1 MLRIGLTGNMG
12 SGKDTVAQIL
22 SKKKGFIESNS
33 DDICRWLWEN
43 DEDIQIAVSA
53 LFCGATDRAT
63 IAKLAFDNEKKR
75 KKLEQI
81 FHPRVDGLHACDFYM
96 HYDTEDFLIVNSP
109 LLIET
114 GYYEKMDFVVVV
126 GADRETCIERVLER
140 NKNLSREDIE
150 KRLDIQM
157 PLENMFPYADY
168 VVENC
173 GTKKELDNEV
183 EKLYNRLL
191 ELKSYEVTSSES
203 SNISG

>member
-12 SGKDTVAQIL
+12 SGKDTVAQLL

-43 DEDIQIAVSA
+43 NKDSRDA
-53 LFCGATDRAT
+53 LIRHFGTTDRET
-63 IAKLAFDNEKKR
+63 IGKIVFENIDKR
-75 KKLEQI
+75 QQLERV
-81 FHPRVDGLHACDFYM
+81 FHLMVEALHDKAYEV
-96 HYDTEDFLIVNSP
+96 HYDTDDFIIINSP

-114 GYYEKMDFVVVV
+114 GYYKKMDFVVVV
-126 GADRETCIERVLER
+126 GADRETSIKRVLER

-150 KRLDIQM
+150 KRLDTQM
-157 PLENMFPYADY
+157 PLEDTFPYADY
-168 VVENC
+168 VVENG

-183 EKLYNRLL
+183 QKLYNSLL
-191 ELKSYEVTSSES
+191 KLKSYEVISSES

>member
-12 SGKDTVAQIL
+12 SGKDTVARLL

-43 DEDIQIAVSA
+43 DDDTQKALIRHFGTTDRETISKLVFDGEDERKRLEKIFHRMVEAIQDRAYHIH
-53 LFCGATDRAT
+53 GATD
-63 IAKLAFDNEKKR
+63 
-75 KKLEQI
+75 
-81 FHPRVDGLHACDFYM
+81 DFI
-96 HYDTEDFLIVNSP
+96 IVNSP

-114 GYYEKMDFVVVV
+114 GYYKKMDFVVVV
-126 GADRETCIERVLER
+126 GVDRETSIKRVLER

-150 KRLDIQM
+150 KRLDTQM
-157 PLENMFPYADY
+157 PFFYTEAMADY
-168 VVENC
+168 FVENN

-191 ELKSYEVTSSES
+191 ELKLYEEDH
-203 SNISG
+203 GRKG

>member
-12 SGKDTVAQIL
+12 SGKDTVAQLL

-43 DEDIQIAVSA
+43 DDDTQKALLRQFGTLDREIVSKLVFDDEDEREKLEKIFHRFVEAIQDRAYHVH
-53 LFCGATDRAT
+53 GATD
-63 IAKLAFDNEKKR
+63 
-75 KKLEQI
+75 
-81 FHPRVDGLHACDFYM
+81 
-96 HYDTEDFLIVNSP
+96 DFLIVNSP

-114 GYYEKMDFVVVV
+114 GYYKKMDFVVVV
-126 GADRETCIERVLER
+126 GTDIETSIERVLER

-150 KRLDIQM
+150 KRLDTQM
-157 PLENMFPYADY
+157 PIFYTEAMADY
-168 VVENC
+168 FIDNN

-191 ELKSYEVTSSES
+191 ELKSYEEDHERK
-203 SNISG
+203 G

>member
-12 SGKDTVAQIL
+12 SGKDTVAQLL

-33 DDICRWLWEN
+33 DHICRWLWEN
-43 DEDIQIAVSA
+43 DDDTQKA
-53 LFCGATDRAT
+53 LLRQFGTLDRET
-63 IAKLAFDNEKKR
+63 ISKLVFDDEEER
-75 KKLEQI
+75 KKLENI
-81 FHPRVDGLHACDFYM
+81 FHRFVEALQDRAYQVHCDT
-96 HYDTEDFLIVNSP
+96 DDFIIVNSP

-191 ELKSYEVTSSES
+191 ELKSYEVISSES

>member
-12 SGKDTVAQIL
+12 SGKDTVADLL
-22 SKKKGFIESNS
+22 SEYDNVIVS
-33 DDICRWLWEN
+33 DSDEICRWLWEN
-43 DEDIQIAVSA
+43 GEDTRYKIKEIFGTLDKDIV
-53 LFCGATDRAT
+53 GK
-63 IAKLAFDNEKKR
+63 IAFDDDNRRKELENLFHKKVEDSHEFGYSLYEN
-75 KKLEQI
+75 KK
-81 FHPRVDGLHACDFYM
+81 DFQ
-96 HYDTEDFLIVNSP
+96 IVNSP

-114 GYYEKMDFVVVV
+114 GYYKKMDFVVVV

-150 KRLDIQM
+150 KRLDTQM
-157 PLENMFPYADY
+157 PLENMFSYGDY

-191 ELKSYEVTSSES
+191 ELKSYEEDH
-203 SNISG
+203 GRKR